1 MKPTYQEMDWDK
13 HFEDLRERMNRPE
26 NISALGK
33 LSGVW
38 HKLWE
43 KCSIIMT
50 FSELYFCDI
59 GGRLI
64 MDSINEPL
72 SLGDLLLL
80 NNAFDKW
87 NNHQADITLGVIGNG
102 PTGYILVHHC
112 LSGKTTMTAV
122 RENFEHDYLLPAL
135 RGVII
140 RRNSQDLLP
149 YTNFLPDSFDKVLRK
164 TRVHVL

>member
-1 MKPTYQEMDWDK
+1 MEATYQEMDLNK
-13 HFEDLRERMNRPE
+13 HFEDLRERMNKPE
-26 NISALGK
+26 NIAVLGK

-38 HKLWE
+38 HKLWG
-43 KCSIIMT
+43 KCSIIIT

-59 GGRLI
+59 GSRLI
-64 MDSINEPL
+64 MDSINEPFY
-72 SLGDLLLL
+72 LGDLLLL

-102 PTGYILVHHC
+102 PIGYILVHHC
-112 LSGKTTMTAV
+112 LSGKTTMTDV
-122 RENFEHDYLLPAL
+122 RENFEHDYLIPAL

-149 YTNFLPDSFDKVLRK
+149 YTNFLPDSLDEVLRK
-164 TRVHVL
+164 TRV